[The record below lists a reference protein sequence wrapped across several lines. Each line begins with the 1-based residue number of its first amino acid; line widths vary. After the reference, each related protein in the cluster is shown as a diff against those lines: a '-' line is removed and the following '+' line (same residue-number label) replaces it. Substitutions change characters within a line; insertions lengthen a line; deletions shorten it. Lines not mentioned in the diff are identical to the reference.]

1 MLDPR
6 TLGIPGCAAVMITQQ
21 AKTLPVGGNVPMS
34 GTTAQNLYRALMGT
48 NTTLHNTVVGGNRM
62 GEETGTEAE
71 PPEAPSAGK

>member
-1 MLDPR
+1 
-6 TLGIPGCAAVMITQQ
+6 
-21 AKTLPVGGNVPMS
+21 MS
-34 GTTAQNLYRALMGT
+34 GTTAQNLHRALMGT